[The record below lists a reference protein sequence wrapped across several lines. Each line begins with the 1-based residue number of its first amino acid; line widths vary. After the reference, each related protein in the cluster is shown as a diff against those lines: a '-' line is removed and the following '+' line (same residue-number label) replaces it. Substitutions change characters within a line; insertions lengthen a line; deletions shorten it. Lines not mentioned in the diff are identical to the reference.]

1 MPRPIMLG
9 VVGDSGAG
17 KTTLTRGLVRILGEA
32 QVTRVAA
39 DDYHRYDRRR
49 RAENGITPLD
59 PAGNYLDVLEQHLAH
74 LRAGE
79 PVLKPIYRHGDG
91 TFLPSRYVRPAQFTI
106 VEGMLGFHTAAMRDT
121 YDVRVYLAPPEE
133 LRRQWKVQRDIT
145 RRGYT
150 TDEVLAELDRRQG
163 DAEVYIRPQQRYADI
178 VVSFTPGVDGDQD
191 RLDANVKMRP
201 GLPHPDLSPFV
212 DEDGSGI
219 TLTEQRSETHLCVP
233 GSITTD
239 RAAAIEEAVWDRMHF
254 ASHLRN
260 ERLGV
265 FAVGHRLHRSE
276 SLAIVQVLILY
287 QLVTARAAVALGSPG
302 VRVDQRA

>member
-49 RAENGITPLD
+49 RAERHVTPLD
-59 PAGNYLDVLEQHLAH
+59 PAGNYLDVLEQHLGH

-79 PVLKPIYRHGDG
+79 PVLKPIYRHSDG
-91 TFLPSRYVRPAQFTI
+91 TFLPSRYMRPAQFTI
-106 VEGMLGFHTAAMRDT
+106 VEGMLGFHTAKMREA
-121 YDVRVYLAPPEE
+121 YDVRVYLMPPEE
-133 LRRQWKVQRDIT
+133 LRRQWKVQRDVT
-145 RRGYT
+145 RRGYD
-150 TDEVLAELDRRQG
+150 TDQVLAELDHREG
-163 DAEVYIRPQQRYADI
+163 DAEVYIRPQQRHADI
-178 VVSFTPGVDGDQD
+178 VVSFMPRDDGDQD
-191 RLDANVKMRP
+191 HLDALVKMRP
-201 GLPHPDLSPFV
+201 SLPHPDLSPFV

-219 TLTEQRSETHLCVP
+219 TLTEQRSETHLLIP
-233 GSITTD
+233 GTITPD
-239 RAAAIEEAVWDRMHF
+239 RAETIEEAVWDRMHF

-265 FAVGHRLHRSE
+265 FAVGHQLHRSE
-276 SLAIVQVLILY
+276 TLAIVQVLILY

-302 VRVDQRA
+302 VRVDLRA